1 MAHTTKENRDIYYR
15 KAKEQ
20 GYRARSAYK
29 LLQIFESFH
38 IIYPILDEKAALS
51 IILNSFCTDCEQESI
66 NSGLNASSSSKYE
79 DSTDSSGNIAK
90 DTCKGAN
97 VESHGAQELRL
108 TDYDKVRRNCFNLG
122 RVKNVVDLCSAPGS
136 WTQLLR
142 NLVYHDYNTLKS
154 ACEKLE
160 NETDGKCNGSKVT
173 SEALDELKTR
183 KLCKNLLEYVN
194 VRPAI
199 VAIDLQQMAPL
210 DGVHFLR
217 GDITDPKV
225 LNQVQ
230 NLFIENV
237 TRNVSDVFEGNIP
250 EELKRNAQLITCDG
264 APDVSGLHETDSFLQ
279 SSLIKS
285 ALSVCYS
292 LLDTDGTF
300 VCKTF
305 FGSKDAP
312 MFREVSSFFDYCTI
326 FKPPSSRPNSFEHF
340 IVAMG
345 FKPLGHMTITLSA
358 NKATAPTTPEL
369 TTLNG

>member
-20 GYRARSAYK
+20 GFRARSAYK

-38 IIYPILDEKAALS
+38 IIYPILDERAALS
-51 IILNSFCTDCEQESI
+51 MLLNSLCADCEQESV
-66 NSGLNASSSSKYE
+66 NSGLRGSSDSKREDYADTLE
-79 DSTDSSGNIAK
+79 DSNGSPGK
-90 DTCKGAN
+90 DAN
-97 VESHGAQELRL
+97 EEVHRGEELKL
-108 TDYDKVRRNCFNLG
+108 TDHDKVRRNCHNLG

-136 WTQLLR
+136 WSQLLR

-154 ACEKLE
+154 ACEKLQAQAS
-160 NETDGKCNGSKVT
+160 DKCSGSKAAGGAPSDV
-173 SEALDELKTR
+173 KTR
-183 KLCKNLLEYVN
+183 RLCKKLLEYVN
-194 VRPAI
+194 VMPAI

-210 DGVHFLR
+210 EGVHFLR

-225 LNQVQ
+225 LSQVQ
-230 NLFIENV
+230 SLFVENV
-237 TRNVSDVFEGNIP
+237 ARNVSDVFEGGIP

-279 SSLIKS
+279 SALIRS

-292 LLDTDGTF
+292 LLDTDGAF
-300 VCKTF
+300 VCKAF
-305 FGSKDAP
+305 FGSRDAP

-340 IVAMG
+340 IVALG
-345 FKPLGHMTITLSA
+345 FKPLGHMPIALSENGA
-358 NKATAPTTPEL
+358 ASAVTHEL

>member
-51 IILNSFCTDCEQESI
+51 MILNSFCVDCEEENT
-66 NSGLNASSSSKYE
+66 NSGLNASSGSKYE
-79 DSTDSSGNIAK
+79 DSSDSLGYLSNDPG
-90 DTCKGAN
+90 KGAN
-97 VESHGAQELRL
+97 LEAHGTDELEL
-108 TDYDKVRRNCFNLG
+108 TDYDKVRRSCFNLG

-142 NLVYHDYNTLKS
+142 NLVYHDYNTLKRV
-154 ACEKLE
+154 CERLE
-160 NETDGKCNGSKVT
+160 NQAGAKCNGSNVT
-173 SEALDELKTR
+173 GEALSDAKPR
-183 KLCKNLLEYVN
+183 RLCKNLLEYVN

-237 TRNVSDVFEGNIP
+237 TRNVSDVFDGNIP

-264 APDVSGLHETDSFLQ
+264 APDVSGLHETDAFLQ

-305 FGSKDAP
+305 FGSTDAP
-312 MFREVSSFFDYCTI
+312 MFREVSTFFDYCTI
-326 FKPPSSRPNSFEHF
+326 FKPPSSRRNSFEHF

-345 FKPLGHMTITLSA
+345 FQPLGHMTINVSE
-358 NKATAPTTPEL
+358 NKAATATRPEL
-369 TTLNG
+369 ATFDG